1 MILVVGL
8 SPAWQRALWFDSV
21 RTGHVNR
28 ARRIVENTA
37 GKGPNVAR
45 IVRQL
50 GHRSR
55 LLTVAGGHHG
65 KLIQRALAADGVDAR
80 IIRVVAETRICQT
93 LISPQGFTELVE
105 EARSLSRGEV
115 AKLMTVFD
123 QEIRRAKMLVLMGT
137 VPPGCG
143 DDFLARLTRKATHLG
158 LPVLI
163 DTQTKQLVNAIREK
177 PFLVRL
183 TSHELAEATG
193 LSCGSAGAVRTAAR
207 ALCKMGARWV
217 VVSSGPGR
225 VVAVGKS
232 ETWTAMPPK
241 IKAVN
246 PIGSG
251 DAMMTGIAVSL
262 LRGQPMIAALRFG
275 VACGTANA
283 LTAAAGMVHRSDV
296 RRLLPQVR

>member
-28 ARRIVENTA
+28 ARRLVENTA

-45 IVRQL
+45 IARQL
-50 GHRSR
+50 GARSR

-80 IIRVVAETRICQT
+80 IIRVAAETRICQT
-93 LISPQGFTELVE
+93 LISPEGFTELVE
-105 EARSLSRGEV
+105 EARPLSRGEV
-115 AKLMTVFD
+115 AKLLAVFD
-123 QEIRRAKMLVLMGT
+123 REIRRARMLVLMGT

-143 DDFLARLTRKATHLG
+143 DDFLARLTRKGTRLG

-163 DTQTKQLVNAIREK
+163 DTQTKQLVNAVREK

-193 LSCGSAGAVRTAAR
+193 LSCGSSGAVLTAGR
-207 ALCKMGARWV
+207 ALCRMGARWV

-225 VVAVGKS
+225 VVAVSDS
-232 ETWTAMPPK
+232 EMWSAMPPK

-262 LRGQPMIAALRFG
+262 LRGKPMIEALRFG

-283 LTAAAGMVHRSDV
+283 LTAAAGMIRRSDV
-296 RRLLPQVR
+296 QNLLRRIQ